1 MVITRRSAVALI
13 SASALAACAARV
25 EDETAGTQAAT
36 PSETEGPFFP
46 STIGT
51 ERDADLTRLA
61 GRGERAGGQVIAV
74 RGRLIR
80 PNGQPVSGA
89 QVHLWQ
95 ANAAGRYDH
104 PLDAS
109 NPNALDPNFQG
120 YALVQSGPDGGFSFT
135 TIKPGGY
142 TVREMNN
149 ALRTPHLHWRFDASD
164 RRLITQSYFPN
175 EPANEVDFL
184 IRAMG
189 DPARQLIMATGE
201 AGPEAA
207 TGFDWTIVLPA

>member
-1 MVITRRSAVALI
+1 MLTTRRRALALL
-13 SASALAACAARV
+13 SASALAACAAKV
-25 EDETAGTQAAT
+25 EDEALAVT
-36 PSETEGPFFP
+36 PGETEGPFFP
-46 STIGT
+46 RSTEI

-61 GRGERAGGQVIAV
+61 GRNERAAGQIIAV

-80 PNGQPVSGA
+80 PDGQPVSGA

-95 ANAAGRYDH
+95 ANSVGRYDH
-104 PLDAS
+104 PLDAA

-120 YALVQSGPDGGFSFT
+120 YAAVQSGADGGFSFT

-149 ALRTPHLHWRFDASD
+149 ATRTPHLHWRIDAGSG
-164 RRLITQSYFPN
+164 RLTTQSYFPG

-189 DPARQLIMATGE
+189 DPARQLIMAAGQ

-207 TGFDWTIVLPA
+207 AGFDWTIVVPA